1 MEAEQV
7 QFSDEERAEIDKWYV
22 KQAEFFE
29 CSVEDVKKDFTLLHY
44 VAEFGKIELIK
55 SLIEAGM
62 DVNVRTEFGNTP
74 LFYAAEDEK
83 IELVKF
89 LIETGADVNLANK
102 GTVTPLFS
110 AIACEQIEV
119 AKFLISHGADVNVR
133 VDIHDDLME
142 WEKTITLLD
151 LVVQDIDVA
160 GYNEGKITKKQI
172 GMLEYLLSVGARQE
186 RDIENKCTQQ
196 EYASAVLDEYG
207 NTSRTSWNKYSVPIP
222 DNPGGSPSRT
232 ATFQE

>member
-7 QFSDEERAEIDKWYV
+7 QFSDEERTEIDKWYV

-29 CSVEDVKKDFTLLHY
+29 CSVEDVKKDLTLLHY
-44 VAEFGKIELIK
+44 AAEFGKIELIK

-142 WEKTITLLD
+142 WEKTMTPLDFVVEDDDLMEWEKTITLLD

-172 GMLEYLLSVGARQE
+172 EMLEYLLSIGARQE

-196 EYASAVLDEYG
+196 EYASAVLDEIREYF
-207 NTSRTSWNKYSVPIP
+207 K
-222 DNPGGSPSRT
+222 D
-232 ATFQE
+232 ELE